1 MALRGVVAGTI
12 GMAGLALAA
21 TAAAQIPGRTQN
33 VLAAPQEYSE
43 TYKDWKLY
51 CQVWPSPK
59 RVECEIATR
68 FGAGSNRN
76 SRLVW
81 LRSSDSWL
89 DGLRFRLD
97 ETVLTVRKPIR
108 IWIDNDLFRP
118 EFPCTPF
125 AFEPNTCAVNDPK
138 VNRRLVEEMKSANKV
153 SAVGIDP
160 DTGRK
165 ATISFPLTGFTAAVE
180 RTEQLREEAGV
191 TWNRG
196 S

>member
-1 MALRGVVAGTI
+1 MALRGLVAGTI
-12 GMAGLALAA
+12 GMAVLALTAP
-21 TAAAQIPGRTQN
+21 AAAQIPGRTQN
-33 VLAAPQEYSE
+33 VLEPPQEYSE

-59 RVECEIATR
+59 RIECEIATR
-68 FGAGSNRN
+68 LGTGSNPN

-81 LRSSDSWL
+81 LRSSDRWL

-97 ETVLTVRKPIR
+97 PALLSARNPIR
-108 IWIDNDLFRP
+108 LWIDNDLFRP

-125 AFEPNTCAVNDPK
+125 AFEPNTCAVADPK
-138 VNRRLVEEMKSANKV
+138 VTRELAESMKPANKV
-153 SAVGIDP
+153 SAVGLAP

-165 ATISFPLTGFTAAVE
+165 ATISFPLAGFTAAVE

-191 TWNRG
+191 PWSVAR
-196 S
+196 